1 MAKYSTKENL
11 ILNDKVKF
19 DNKGGAILGV
29 LEGPVAD
36 FINPTRN
43 GRHYG
48 EQLWEKVLDND
59 IVKEQF
65 ANGGIL
71 GELDH
76 PKDRD
81 DICTEKVAVIMPEPP
96 VKNSDGE
103 YIGKFNILDTPCGR
117 IVYTLAKAGFKLGV
131 SSRGN
136 GDYDEYT
143 GEVDPDSYDFT
154 CFDVVVL
161 PAVKDARMNL
171 ITEAF
176 DKNTSLSKLLKEQ
189 YNRSSK
195 EDKAIMDETIK
206 HLKENLDNMT
216 DRESFKK
223 AHPDFSKTFNFDKYG
238 KYFDKDGK
246 LVDEKGYMAALDGA
260 GEQGAAIKEAYEK
273 HKCVICGHDFEG
285 YGNNAEPVKHGICCD
300 DCNEK
305 VVIPARLKEM
315 EKMRVGLKE
324 SVSPWSHYSK
334 DQLDKV
340 NKEAGIE
347 PGGDEHLD
355 SYDYLYLPSSKGKV
369 EFGILRSTYDGE
381 KSNDLSISLGGLYE
395 HIVDTKKVIDA
406 FGLSV
411 PSLSGD
417 YADIADEQITKIITN
432 IDQDDVDQLFVDLG
446 YFKSKDLT
454 ESKET
459 KDLPDISVKDDTLTV
474 DIDDK
479 PEVKETEGEMEPC
492 EECKEFDT
500 KLKGFLDAFLDTQG
514 LEAEGEEEKDEF
526 VKLFHETF
534 PELDCHCDEH
544 DDIDDEVEDKDTKD
558 LAAEDTGADTD
569 VELLEQLQKA
579 LKDNKSLKEEL
590 RKLQADKAVGNSKV
604 TRLNEELEQFKNIA
618 ALAGKKALSLK
629 DYSSENAKLREKL
642 STLNENLSKA
652 IKESSENKSLK
663 DKVQESL
670 DIKTKENNELKEK
683 LEQTNKSS
691 KLVEDKYQKA
701 VRLAEKYKKLAHEVA
716 NRYIDNKALE
726 LGVTSNEIKN
736 RLNESYTLDDVDKV
750 CEDLEEYSINIS
762 KLPFQIDKPT
772 SARARLREDRS
783 SDPLK
788 SMDSEY
794 DDTVDDYLL
803 DLAGLKK

>member
-1 MAKYSTKENL
+1 MHFDNKCTFLFTQYAKLNDKILRNNKEILSMAKYSTKENL
-11 ILNDKVKF
+11 VLNDKVKF

-48 EQLWEKVLDND
+48 EQLWEKVLNND
-59 IVKEQF
+59 IIKEQF

-117 IVYTLAKAGFKLGV
+117 IVYTLAKAGFRLGV

-171 ITEAF
+171 ITETF

-195 EDKAIMDETIK
+195 EDRAVMDETIK
-206 HLKENLDNMT
+206 HLKENLDNMR
-216 DRESFKK
+216 DRESFKQ
-223 AHPDFSKTFNFDKYG
+223 AHPDFSKNFNFDKYG

-246 LVDEKGYMAALDGA
+246 LVDERGYMTALDNA

-285 YGNNAEPVKHGICCD
+285 YGNNAYPVADGICCD
-300 DCNEK
+300 KCNREK
-305 VVIPARLKEM
+305 VIPARLKQL
-315 EKMRVGLKE
+315 KQTTNKKNLKE
-324 SVSPWSHYSK
+324 DK
-334 DQLDKV
+334 D
-340 NKEAGIE
+340 I
-347 PGGDEHLD
+347 P
-355 SYDYLYLPSSKGKV
+355 
-369 EFGILRSTYDGE
+369 
-381 KSNDLSISLGGLYE
+381 
-395 HIVDTKKVIDA
+395 
-406 FGLSV
+406 
-411 PSLSGD
+411 
-417 YADIADEQITKIITN
+417 DIA
-432 IDQDDVDQLFVDLG
+432 
-446 YFKSKDLT
+446 
-454 ESKET
+454 
-459 KDLPDISVKDDTLTV
+459 VKDDTLSV

-479 PEVKETEGEMEPC
+479 PAEGKEEKPC
-492 EECKEFDT
+492 EECKEFDDR
-500 KLKGFLDAFLDTQG
+500 LKSFLISFLDTQG
-514 LEAEGEEEKDEF
+514 LETDGEEEKDAF

-544 DDIDDEVEDKDTKD
+544 DDIDDVDVDDEVEDKDTKD
-558 LAAEDTGADTD
+558 LAADDTGADAD

-629 DYSSENAKLREKL
+629 DYSSENAKLREEL
-642 STLNENLSKA
+642 NTLNENLSKA
-652 IKESSENKSLK
+652 NKESFENKSLK

-670 DIKTKENNELKEK
+670 DIKTKENDELKEK

-691 KLVEDKYQKA
+691 RLVEDKYQKT
-701 VRLAEKYKKLAHEVA
+701 VQLVEKYKNLAHDIA

-736 RLNESYTLDDVDKV
+736 RLNEKYTLDDVDKV

-762 KLPFQIDKPT
+762 KLPFQVDKPT
-772 SARARLREDRS
+772 SVRARLREDRS

-788 SMDSEY
+788 DIDSEY

-803 DLAGLKK
+803 DLAGLKN

>member
-11 ILNDKVKF
+11 VLNDKIKF

-36 FINPTRN
+36 FVNPTRN

-48 EQLWEKVLDND
+48 ERLWEKVLDND

-171 ITEAF
+171 VTEAF

-189 YNRSSK
+189 YDRSSK

-206 HLKENLDNMT
+206 HLKENLDNMK
-216 DRESFKK
+216 DRDSFKK
-223 AHPDFSKTFNFDKYG
+223 AHPDFSKNFNFDKYG

-246 LVDEKGYMAALDGA
+246 LVDEKGYLTSLDNA
-260 GEQGAAIKEAYEK
+260 GEQGAAIKEAYKK

-285 YGNNAEPVKHGICCD
+285 FGNNAYPVADGVCCD
-300 DCNEK
+300 ECNNEK
-305 VVIPARLKEM
+305 VIPARLK
-315 EKMRVGLKE
+315 
-324 SVSPWSHYSK
+324 
-334 DQLDKV
+334 
-340 NKEAGIE
+340 
-347 PGGDEHLD
+347 
-355 SYDYLYLPSSKGKV
+355 
-369 EFGILRSTYDGE
+369 
-381 KSNDLSISLGGLYE
+381 
-395 HIVDTKKVIDA
+395 HITD
-406 FGLSV
+406 
-411 PSLSGD
+411 
-417 YADIADEQITKIITN
+417 
-432 IDQDDVDQLFVDLG
+432 
-446 YFKSKDLT
+446 
-454 ESKET
+454 T
-459 KDLPDISVKDDTLTV
+459 KDLKEDKDIPDITVKDDTLTV
-474 DIDDK
+474 DIDK
-479 PEVKETEGEMEPC
+479 EPEVEMTDGKKEPC
-492 EECKEFDT
+492 EGCEEFDS
-500 KLKGFLDAFLDTQG
+500 KLKEFLDAFLKTQD
-514 LEAEGEEEKDEF
+514 LETEGEEEKDLF

-534 PELDCHCDEH
+534 PELDCCAEKH
-544 DDIDDEVEDKDTKD
+544 DDIYDEVEDKDIKD
-558 LAAEDTGADTD
+558 LAADDTGADQD

-629 DYSSENAKLREKL
+629 DYSSENAKLNEKL
-642 STLNENLSKA
+642 NALNESLSKA
-652 IKESSENKSLK
+652 NEEIIESRSLK

-670 DIKTKENNELKEK
+670 DIKTKENDELKEK
-683 LEQTNKSS
+683 LEQTTKSS
-691 KLVEDKYQKA
+691 KLVEDKYQKSIK
-701 VRLAEKYKKLAHEVA
+701 LIEKYKKLAHEIA
-716 NRYIDNKALE
+716 NRYIDSKALA

-762 KLPFQIDKPT
+762 KLPFQVDKPT
-772 SARARLREDRS
+772 SVRARLREDRS
-783 SDPLK
+783 KDPLK
-788 SMDSEY
+788 NIDSEY

-803 DLAGLKK
+803 DLAGLRK

>member
-11 ILNDKVKF
+11 VLNDKIKF

-48 EQLWEKVLDND
+48 ERLWEKVLNND

-171 ITEAF
+171 VTEAF

-189 YNRSSK
+189 YDRSSK
-195 EDKAIMDETIK
+195 EDKAIMDDTIK
-206 HLKENLDNMT
+206 HLKENLDNPQ
-216 DRESFKK
+216 EQANFKK
-223 AHPDFSKTFNFDKYG
+223 EHPEWSKEFDFNKYG

-246 LVDEKGYMAALDGA
+246 LVDEKGYFDAIHKL
-260 GEQGAAIKEAYEK
+260 GEAGAAIKEAYEK

-285 YGNNAEPVKHGICCD
+285 YGNNAWPIKDGICCD
-300 DCNEK
+300 ECNTEK
-305 VVIPARLKEM
+305 VIPARL
-315 EKMRVGLKE
+315 
-324 SVSPWSHYSK
+324 
-334 DQLDKV
+334 
-340 NKEAGIE
+340 
-347 PGGDEHLD
+347 
-355 SYDYLYLPSSKGKV
+355 
-369 EFGILRSTYDGE
+369 
-381 KSNDLSISLGGLYE
+381 
-395 HIVDTKKVIDA
+395 
-406 FGLSV
+406 
-411 PSLSGD
+411 
-417 YADIADEQITKIITN
+417 EQIT
-432 IDQDDVDQLFVDLG
+432 V
-446 YFKSKDLT
+446 SKKL
-454 ESKET
+454 KED
-459 KDLPDISVKDDTLTV
+459 KDIPDITVKDDTLSV
-474 DIDDK
+474 NIDDT
-479 PEVKETEGEMEPC
+479 PVEGEAKESC
-492 EECKEFDT
+492 EECKEFDD
-500 KLKGFLDAFLDTQG
+500 KLKSFLISFLDTQG

-544 DDIDDEVEDKDTKD
+544 DDIDDEVESEDTKD
-558 LAAEDTGADTD
+558 LAADDTGADQD

-629 DYSSENAKLREKL
+629 DYSSENAKLNEKL
-642 STLNENLSKA
+642 NTLNESLSKA
-652 IKESSENKSLK
+652 NKEIIESRSLK

-670 DIKTKENNELKEK
+670 DIKTKENDELKEK
-683 LEQTNKSS
+683 LEQTTKSS
-691 KLVEDKYQKA
+691 KLVEDKYQKSI
-701 VRLAEKYKKLAHEVA
+701 RLVEKYKKLAHEIA
-716 NRYIDNKALE
+716 NRYIDSKALA

-762 KLPFQIDKPT
+762 KLPFQVDKPT
-772 SARARLREDRS
+772 SVRARLREDRS
-783 SDPLK
+783 KDPLK
-788 SMDSEY
+788 DIDSEY

-803 DLAGLKK
+803 DLAGLRK

>member
-11 ILNDKVKF
+11 VLNDKIKF

-48 EQLWEKVLDND
+48 ERLWEKVLNND

-171 ITEAF
+171 VTEAF

-189 YNRSSK
+189 YDRSSK
-195 EDKAIMDETIK
+195 EDKAIMDDTIK
-206 HLKENLDNMT
+206 HLKENLDNPQ
-216 DRESFKK
+216 EQANFKK
-223 AHPDFSKTFNFDKYG
+223 EHPEWSKEFDFNKYG

-246 LVDEKGYMAALDGA
+246 LVDEKGYFDAIHKL
-260 GEQGAAIKEAYEK
+260 GESGAAIKEAYEK
-273 HKCVICGHDFEG
+273 HKCILCGKEFDG
-285 YGNNAEPVKHGICCD
+285 WGNNAWPIKDGICCD
-300 DCNEK
+300 ECNAEK
-305 VVIPARLKEM
+305 VIPERLKQLN
-315 EKMRVGLKE
+315 LKE
-324 SVSPWSHYSK
+324 
-334 DQLDKV
+334 DKE
-340 NKEAGIE
+340 KEI
-347 PGGDEHLD
+347 
-355 SYDYLYLPSSKGKV
+355 
-369 EFGILRSTYDGE
+369 
-381 KSNDLSISLGGLYE
+381 
-395 HIVDTKKVIDA
+395 
-406 FGLSV
+406 
-411 PSLSGD
+411 
-417 YADIADEQITKIITN
+417 
-432 IDQDDVDQLFVDLG
+432 
-446 YFKSKDLT
+446 
-454 ESKET
+454 
-459 KDLPDISVKDDTLTV
+459 PDITVKDDTLSV
-474 DIDDK
+474 DIDDT
-479 PEVKETEGEMEPC
+479 PVEGEEKEPC
-492 EECKEFDT
+492 EECREFDE
-500 KLKGFLDAFLDTQG
+500 KLKSFLDTFLATQD

-544 DDIDDEVEDKDTKD
+544 DDIDGEVEDKETKD
-558 LAAEDTGADTD
+558 LAAEDTGADQD

-629 DYSSENAKLREKL
+629 DYSSENAKLKEKL
-642 STLNENLSKA
+642 NALNESLSKA
-652 IKESSENKSLK
+652 NKESIENKSLK

-670 DIKTKENNELKEK
+670 DIKTKENDELKEK
-683 LEQTNKSS
+683 LDTTTKTS
-691 KLVEDKYQKA
+691 KLVEEKYQKSI
-701 VRLAEKYKKLAHEVA
+701 RLVEKYKKLAHEIA
-716 NRYIDNKALE
+716 NRYIDSKALA
-726 LGVTSNEIKN
+726 LGVSSNEIKN

-750 CEDLEEYSINIS
+750 CEELEDYSINIS
-762 KLPFQIDKPT
+762 KLPFQVDKPT
-772 SARARLREDRS
+772 SVRARLREDRS
-783 SDPLK
+783 KDPLRGI
-788 SMDSEY
+788 DSEY

-803 DLAGLKK
+803 DLAGLRK

>member
-11 ILNDKVKF
+11 VLNDKVKF

-48 EQLWEKVLDND
+48 EQLWEKVLSND

-117 IVYTLAKAGFKLGV
+117 IVYTLAKAGFRLGV

-189 YNRSSK
+189 YDRSSK

-206 HLKENLDNMT
+206 HLKEN
-216 DRESFKK
+216 
-223 AHPDFSKTFNFDKYG
+223 FD
-238 KYFDKDGK
+238 
-246 LVDEKGYMAALDGA
+246 
-260 GEQGAAIKEAYEK
+260 QK
-273 HKCVICGHDFEG
+273 HKCVCVICGHDFEG
-285 YGNNAEPVKHGICCD
+285 YGNNAEPVKPGICCD
-300 DCNEK
+300 ECNETK
-305 VVIPARLKEM
+305 VLPARLKQS
-315 EKMRVGLKE
+315 GLKE
-324 SVSPWSHYSK
+324 DK
-334 DQLDKV
+334 DK
-340 NKEAGIE
+340 
-347 PGGDEHLD
+347 
-355 SYDYLYLPSSKGKV
+355 
-369 EFGILRSTYDGE
+369 
-381 KSNDLSISLGGLYE
+381 
-395 HIVDTKKVIDA
+395 
-406 FGLSV
+406 
-411 PSLSGD
+411 
-417 YADIADEQITKIITN
+417 DI
-432 IDQDDVDQLFVDLG
+432 
-446 YFKSKDLT
+446 
-454 ESKET
+454 
-459 KDLPDISVKDDTLTV
+459 PDITVKDAVLSV
-474 DIDDK
+474 DIDDAPK
-479 PEVKETEGEMEPC
+479 VEKTEGETEPC
-492 EECKEFDT
+492 EECEEFDT
-500 KLKGFLDAFLDTQG
+500 KLKDFLDAFLKTQD
-514 LEAEGEEEKDEF
+514 LETEGEEEKDLF

-534 PELDCHCDEH
+534 PELDCCAEKHN
-544 DDIDDEVEDKDTKD
+544 DIDDEVEDKDTKD

-629 DYSSENAKLREKL
+629 DYSSENAELREKL

-670 DIKTKENNELKEK
+670 DIKTKENDELKEK
-683 LEQTNKSS
+683 LQQTTKSS

-701 VRLAEKYKKLAHEVA
+701 VRLVEKYKKLAHEIA

-803 DLAGLKK
+803 DLAGLKN

>member
-11 ILNDKVKF
+11 ILNDKIKF

-96 VKNSDGE
+96 VKNQNGE
-103 YIGKFNILDTPCGR
+103 YIGRFNILDTPCGR

-171 ITEAF
+171 VTEAF
-176 DKNTSLSKLLKEQ
+176 DKNSSLSKLLKEQ
-189 YNRSSK
+189 YDRSSK
-195 EDKAIMDETIK
+195 EDKAIMDDTIK
-206 HLKENLDNMT
+206 HLRENLDNPQ
-216 DRESFKK
+216 EQANFKK
-223 AHPDFSKTFNFDKYG
+223 EHPEWSKEFDFNKYG

-246 LVDEKGYMAALDGA
+246 LVDEKGYFDAIHKL
-260 GEQGAAIKEAYEK
+260 GESGVAIKEAYEK
-273 HKCVICGHDFEG
+273 HKCILCGKEFDG
-285 YGNNAEPVKHGICCD
+285 WGNNAWPIKDGICCD
-300 DCNEK
+300 ECNAEK
-305 VVIPARLKEM
+305 VIPERLKQLH
-315 EKMRVGLKE
+315 LKE
-324 SVSPWSHYSK
+324 
-334 DQLDKV
+334 DKE
-340 NKEAGIE
+340 KEI
-347 PGGDEHLD
+347 
-355 SYDYLYLPSSKGKV
+355 
-369 EFGILRSTYDGE
+369 
-381 KSNDLSISLGGLYE
+381 
-395 HIVDTKKVIDA
+395 
-406 FGLSV
+406 
-411 PSLSGD
+411 
-417 YADIADEQITKIITN
+417 
-432 IDQDDVDQLFVDLG
+432 
-446 YFKSKDLT
+446 
-454 ESKET
+454 
-459 KDLPDISVKDDTLTV
+459 PDITVKDDTLSV
-474 DIDDK
+474 DIDDT
-479 PEVKETEGEMEPC
+479 PVEGEEKEPC
-492 EECKEFDT
+492 EECKEFDE
-500 KLKGFLDAFLDTQG
+500 KLKSFLNTFLETQD
-514 LEAEGEEEKDEF
+514 LETEGEEEKDLF

-534 PELDCHCDEH
+534 PEVDCHCDEH
-544 DDIDDEVEDKDTKD
+544 DDIDDEVESEDTKD
-558 LAAEDTGADTD
+558 LAADDTGADQD

-604 TRLNEELEQFKNIA
+604 TKLNEELEQFKNIA

-629 DYSSENAKLREKL
+629 DYSSENAKLKEKL
-642 STLNENLSKA
+642 NALNESLSKA
-652 IKESSENKSLK
+652 NKESIENKSLK

-683 LEQTNKSS
+683 LDTTTKTS
-691 KLVEDKYQKA
+691 KLVEEKYQKSI
-701 VRLAEKYKKLAHEVA
+701 RLVEKYKKLAHEIA
-716 NRYIDNKALE
+716 NRYIDSKALA
-726 LGVTSNEIKN
+726 LGVSSNEIKN

-750 CEDLEEYSINIS
+750 CEELEDYSINIS
-762 KLPFQIDKPT
+762 KLPFQVDKPT
-772 SARARLREDRS
+772 SVRARLREDRS
-783 SDPLK
+783 KDPLK
-788 SMDSEY
+788 DIDSEY

-803 DLAGLKK
+803 DLAGLRK